1 MSNPSVNHL
10 IGLHRVRRERMM
22 KAAAARLTLCIL
34 CILLVACDVPTPQLQ
49 DSTPRLPN
57 PSTAT
62 PTPGNANADS
72 GWQPLFVGAEV
83 RRNLGNATRLALRLD
98 PAAVTFAVAFNA
110 NPNQMQTVGAWLSAQ
125 AALAAVNCG
134 FYLTTDSGE
143 NRHIG
148 LLAGPDGV
156 LSPLRSGW
164 GGVLLVRGKKA
175 SLVIAPGS
183 VSGDLRLG
191 LQGWPMLVRSGRLAP
206 GLNDSDAAARTAAAV
221 DSQGRILF
229 IADVTSSTLAEFARF
244 LAASDMQIAQAVN
257 LDGGSS
263 TGLRYRATLNDPA
276 AGYDSFF
283 VPCAVLIKPLR

>member
-1 MSNPSVNHL
+1 MRL
-10 IGLHRVRRERMM
+10 RCVRRACTM
-22 KAAAARLTLCIL
+22 KAAAPRLMLCIL
-34 CILLVACDVPTPQLQ
+34 CILLTACEIPTPQLR
-49 DSTPRLPN
+49 DPTPTLPN
-57 PSTAT
+57 PSTAA
-62 PTPGNANADS
+62 PTPDNASADS
-72 GWQPLFVGAEV
+72 GWQPLFAGAEV
-83 RRNLGNATRLALRLD
+83 RRNLGNAARLALRLD

-134 FYLTTDSGE
+134 FYLTTDQGE

-164 GGVLLVRGKKA
+164 GGVLLVRGSQA
-175 SLVIAPGS
+175 SLVIAPAS
-183 VSGDLRLG
+183 VSRDLRLG
-191 LQGWPMLVRSGRLAP
+191 LQGWPMLVRSGKLAV
-206 GLNDSDAAARTAAAV
+206 GLDDSDAAARTAAAV

-229 IADVTSSTLAEFARF
+229 IADVTSTTLAEFARF
-244 LAASDMQIAQAVN
+244 LAASDLQIAQAVN

-263 TGLRYRATLNDPA
+263 TGLRYRATLNDQA

-283 VPCAVLIKPLR
+283 VPCAVVVR

>member
-1 MSNPSVNHL
+1 MSHPSVNHL
-10 IGLHRVRRERMM
+10 IRGRRFRR
-22 KAAAARLTLCIL
+22 ARAVTTAAARLTLCIL
-34 CILLVACDVPTPQLQ
+34 CILLVACDIPTPQLQ
-49 DSTPRLPN
+49 DP
-57 PSTAT
+57 T
-62 PTPGNANADS
+62 PTLPILSTDAPTPDNASADS
-72 GWQPLFVGAEV
+72 GWQPLFAGAEV
-83 RRNLGNATRLALRLD
+83 RKNLGNAARLALRLD

-110 NPNQMQTVGAWLSAQ
+110 NPNQMQTVGTWLSAQ

-134 FYLTTDSGE
+134 FYLTTDQGE

-164 GGVLLVRGKKA
+164 GGVLLVRGSKA
-175 SLVIAPGS
+175 SLAVAPGS

-191 LQGWPMLVRSGRLAP
+191 LQGWPMLMRSGKP
-206 GLNDSDAAARTAAAV
+206 TTGLNDSDAAARTAAAV

-229 IADVTSSTLAEFARF
+229 IADVTSTTLAEFARF

-263 TGLRYRATLNDPA
+263 TGLRYRAAVNQAA

-283 VPCAVLIKPLR
+283 VPCAVVVR

>member
-1 MSNPSVNHL
+1 
-10 IGLHRVRRERMM
+10 M
-22 KAAAARLTLCIL
+22 KAAAVRLMLCLL
-34 CILLVACDVPTPQLQ
+34 CILLTACDIPTPQLQ
-49 DSTPRLPN
+49 EPTPTLPN
-57 PSTAT
+57 PNTAA
-62 PTPGNANADS
+62 PTPDNASADS
-72 GWQPLFVGAEV
+72 GWQPLFAGAEV
-83 RRNLGNATRLALRLD
+83 RRNLGNAARLALRLD
-98 PAAVTFAVAFNA
+98 PAAVTFAVGFNA

-134 FYLTTDSGE
+134 FYLTTDQGE

-164 GGVLLVRGKKA
+164 GGVLLVRGSKA
-175 SLVIAPGS
+175 SLAVAPGS

-191 LQGWPMLVRSGRLAP
+191 LQGWPMLVRSGKPAP

-229 IADVTSSTLAEFARF
+229 IADVTSTTLAEFARF
-244 LAASDMQIAQAVN
+244 LAASDLQIAQAVN

-263 TGLRYRATLNDPA
+263 TGLRYRATLNAPA

-283 VPCAVLIKPLR
+283 VPCAVVVR

>member
-1 MSNPSVNHL
+1 MSHSSVNH
-10 IGLHRVRRERMM
+10 IVRRRRVCRTRTM
-22 KAAAARLTLCIL
+22 KAAAARLALCIL
-34 CILLVACDVPTPQLQ
+34 CILLVACDIPTPQLQ
-49 DSTPRLPN
+49 DPTPTLPN
-57 PSTAT
+57 PSTAA
-62 PTPGNANADS
+62 PTSDHASTDS
-72 GWQPLFVGAEV
+72 GWQPLFAGAEV
-83 RRNLGNATRLALRLD
+83 RRNLGNAARLALRLD
-98 PAAVTFAVAFNA
+98 PAAVSFAVAFNA

-125 AALAAVNCG
+125 TALAAVNCG
-134 FYLTTDSGE
+134 FYLTTDQGE

-164 GGVLLVRGKKA
+164 GGVLLVRGIKA
-175 SLVIAPGS
+175 SLAVAPTG
-183 VSGDLRLG
+183 VSGDVRLG
-191 LQGWPMLVRSGRLAP
+191 LQGWPMLVRSGKLAP

-229 IADVTSSTLAEFARF
+229 IADVTSTTLAEFARF
-244 LAASDMQIAQAVN
+244 LAASDLQIAQAVN

-283 VPCAVLIKPLR
+283 VPCAVLIK

>member
-10 IGLHRVRRERMM
+10 IGLHRVRRARTM
-22 KAAAARLTLCIL
+22 KAAAATLYIL
-34 CILLVACDVPTPQLQ
+34 CILLAACDMPTPQLQ
-49 DSTPRLPN
+49 DPTPTLPN
-57 PSTAT
+57 PSTAA
-62 PTPGNANADS
+62 PTPGNASTDS
-72 GWQPLFVGAEV
+72 GWQPLFTGAEV
-83 RRNLGNATRLALRLD
+83 RRNLGNAARLALRLD
-98 PAAVTFAVAFNA
+98 PAAVTFTVAFNA
-110 NPNQMQTVGAWLSAQ
+110 NPNQMQTVSTWLGEQ

-134 FYLTTDSGE
+134 FYLTTDQGE

-148 LLAGPDGV
+148 LLVGPDGA

-164 GGVLLVRGKKA
+164 GGVLLVRGHKA
-175 SLVIAPGS
+175 SLAVAPS
-183 VSGDLRLG
+183 SLSGDLRLG
-191 LQGWPMLVRSGRLAP
+191 LQGWPMLVRSGKPAP

-221 DSQGRILF
+221 DNQGRIIF

-244 LAASDMQIAQAVN
+244 LAASDLQIAQAVN

-283 VPCAVLIKPLR
+283 VPCAVLIK

>member
-1 MSNPSVNHL
+1 MSYLSVNRL
-10 IGLHRVRRERMM
+10 ICLHRVRR
-22 KAAAARLTLCIL
+22 ARTRQAVRTWLGLCLL
-34 CILLVACDVPTPQLQ
+34 CILLVACEIPTPQLQ
-49 DSTPRLPN
+49 EPTPTLPN
-57 PSTAT
+57 PNTAA
-62 PTPGNANADS
+62 PTPDNAGADS
-72 GWQPLFVGAEV
+72 GWQPLFAGAEV
-83 RRNLGNATRLALRLD
+83 RRNLGNAARLALRLD

-110 NPNQMQTVGAWLSAQ
+110 NPNQVQTVGAWLSAQ
-125 AALAAVNCG
+125 EGLAAVNCG
-134 FYLTTDSGE
+134 FYLTTDQGE

-164 GGVLLVRGKKA
+164 GGVLLVRGSKA
-175 SLVIAPGS
+175 SLAVAPGS

-191 LQGWPMLVRSGRLAP
+191 LQGWPMLVRSGKLAP

-229 IADVTSSTLAEFARF
+229 IADVTSTTLAEFARF
-244 LAASDMQIAQAVN
+244 LAASDLQIAQAVN

-263 TGLRYRATLNDPA
+263 TGLRYRATLNAPA

-283 VPCAVLIKPLR
+283 VPCAVVVR